1 MQIKHVISDLK
12 GRNGNDEV
20 IIAYWDKPW
29 FVAMTGV
36 EITDDQWYDIVLDG
50 DSVIENLNIG
60 DYLVDAAKYIVERKT
75 VDADGL

>member
-20 IIAYWDKPW
+20 IIAYWDKQW
-29 FVAMTGV
+29 FVTMTGV

-75 VDADGL
+75 VDAPMD

>member
-1 MQIKHVISDLK
+1 MRVKDAMSDLK
-12 GRNGNDEV
+12 GRNGDEEI
-20 IIAYWDKPW
+20 IIAYWDKKW
-29 FVAMTGV
+29 FTEMTGV

-75 VDADGL
+75 VDAD